1 MIHSAMHKRAVN
13 RCIAVMPR
21 MRNIV
26 LPHGLVLCPVHRAV
40 GAAQGRFFLVVHVAR
55 PRRVM
60 LVGITQPLGR
70 IIVRNAHRLT
80 MRVGMV
86 KHGRTLP
93 ISRVVTPPPVHRP
106 VRHGVWPHAMFRRPP
121 RFLTQRAHM
130 NFRLIVITGH
140 RR

>member
-1 MIHSAMHKRAVN
+1 MTNGIS
-13 RCIAVMPR
+13 
-21 MRNIV
+21 IV
-26 LPHGLVLCPVHRAV
+26 GV
-40 GAAQGRFFLVVHVAR
+40 QNLVVAVQAVVAPVLFVAMARLHRMADVAR

-93 ISRVVTPPPVHRP
+93 ISRGATPPLVHRP
-106 VRHGVWPHAMFRRPP
+106 VQHGDWPHAMFRRPP